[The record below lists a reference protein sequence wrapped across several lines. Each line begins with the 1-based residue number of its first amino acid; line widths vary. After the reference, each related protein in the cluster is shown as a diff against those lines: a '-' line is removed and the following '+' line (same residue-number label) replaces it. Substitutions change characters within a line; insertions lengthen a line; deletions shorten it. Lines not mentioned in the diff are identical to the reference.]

1 MTRRDKLAAM
11 AGSTARFLEV
21 APPSFGWFAWFVLTD
36 PMGIVEKVSF
46 CAVRGTF
53 EISDI
58 VKRKHVPVVDR
69 SARID
74 CEHHQQWASP
84 DRTSPG
90 MFEAKLVFLSY
101 PVNRLACLDFSALCR
116 GTGDDGY

>member
-1 MTRRDKLAAM
+1 
-11 AGSTARFLEV
+11 
-21 APPSFGWFAWFVLTD
+21 
-36 PMGIVEKVSF
+36 MGIVATVSF
-46 CAVRGTF
+46 CALRGTF

-101 PVNRLACLDFSALCR
+101 PRTGLPVHTLPLSAEGR
-116 GTGDDGY
+116 GTMDIDNESDQVS